1 MIKLRIKRKEKNMKK
16 IKKTIYITEETNA
29 FLIDLEK
36 KGFETAGR
44 FLHYLAEN
52 YDSLKNQKEEVHQLS
67 KQYRGI
73 KKLVDEQALQINVL
87 VDVMNTFMLAE
98 DYGECVTLE
107 QKKSVVLEEAIEAAK
122 KRKEAASI
130 RSHTLYQ
137 TPETKRIEEIE

>member
-1 MIKLRIKRKEKNMKK
+1 MKK

-29 FLIDLEK
+29 FLVDLEK
-36 KGFETAGR
+36 KGFETPGR

-67 KQYRGI
+67 QQYRGM
-73 KKLVDEQALQINVL
+73 KKLVDEQTLQLNVL
-87 VDVMNTFMLAE
+87 IDVVNTIMLAE

-107 QKKSVVLEEAIEAAK
+107 QSKSVVLKEALEAAK

-130 RSHTLYQ
+130 RSHTAYQ
-137 TPETKRIEEIE
+137 TPETRRVETIE